1 MPCDEFR
8 RLAEQYVQ
16 ANQANLRRRNPKA
29 AKLSEKQPGSTMDLS
44 KQAQGFRKER
54 DKHLATCDKCN

>member
-16 ANQANLRRRNPKA
+16 TNQANLRRRNPKKA
-29 AKLSEKQPGSTMDLS
+29 TLSKEEPRPTTDLS

-54 DKHLATCDKCN
+54 DKHLANCDECN

>member
-16 ANQANLRRRNPKA
+16 TNQANLRRRNSKA
-29 AKLSEKQPGSTMDLS
+29 AKLGKVQPESTLDLS

-54 DKHLATCDKCN
+54 DKHLASCDKCN